1 MSATVEPGSFLRR
14 YQAGEHEAVWA
25 DMTAL
30 GAAVRSGPYADDA
43 FAVARETMRRA
54 RSNVET
60 LIRRLDGIGYQF
72 WNGEQ
77 GTLAPQGMRMSMG
90 GRNVMFDSPLAMAR
104 TALNIDTARIPAG
117 MGRHAADMQ
126 ERLVGLMGSFHAMQ
140 GAAGQRQQARL
151 REQAGITD
159 HLQDASVFAPPD
171 EEEIAFF
178 RALEGKGMVL
188 PLSLR
193 AWIEEVGDVNLAGA
207 HPALS
212 FWEGPGFPGIYAD
225 PLMVTL
231 DHFRFEIEAWEEE
244 YDEGCEPGSLASV
257 ISLDPKIKVRLAV
270 AVDQLDEGYTLE
282 VPNPA
287 ADSRLGDSGRGT
299 SFVEYLRTAF
309 RWGGFPGWAHQANAP
324 ERELRLLA
332 DGLLPI

>member
-1 MSATVEPGSFLRR
+1 MSATIEPGSFLRR

-25 DMTAL
+25 DMAAL
-30 GAAVRSGPYADDA
+30 GAAVRSAPYLDDA
-43 FAVARETMRRA
+43 RAVARETMRRA

-60 LIRRLDGIGYQF
+60 LIRRLDGLGYQF

-77 GTLAPQGMRMSMG
+77 GTLGPRGMLMSMG
-90 GRNVMFDSPLAMAR
+90 GRTVAFDSPLAMAR
-104 TALNIDTARIPAG
+104 AALSIDTARIPAG

-126 ERLVGLMGSFHAMQ
+126 QRLAGLLGPFQAMQ
-140 GAAGQRQQARL
+140 AAAGQRQQARL
-151 REQAGITD
+151 REKADIAD
-159 HLQDASVFAPPD
+159 HLQDANVFAPPD
-171 EEEIAFF
+171 KEEIAFI

-207 HPALS
+207 HPTLS
-212 FWEGPGFPGIYAD
+212 FWEGPGFPGVYAD

-244 YDEGCEPGSLASV
+244 HDAGGEPGSLASV
-257 ISLDPKIKVRLAV
+257 ISLDAKIKARLAV
-270 AVDQLDEGYTLE
+270 ARDQLDEGYTIEL
-282 VPNPA
+282 PNPA
-287 ADSRLGDSGRGT
+287 ADGRLGDSGRGVN
-299 SFVEYLRTAF
+299 FVDYLRTAF
-309 RWGGFPGWAHQANAP
+309 RWGGFPGWAQQANAP